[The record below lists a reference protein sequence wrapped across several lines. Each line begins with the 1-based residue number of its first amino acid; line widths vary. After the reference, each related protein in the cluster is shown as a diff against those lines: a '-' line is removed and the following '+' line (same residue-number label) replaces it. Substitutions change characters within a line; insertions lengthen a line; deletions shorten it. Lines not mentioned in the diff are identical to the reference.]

1 MKDNKHIQS
10 FNEHQENLN
19 ISDVSDS
26 RWNMIPD
33 RCEYNGKI
41 YRILNIDLQGGYFT
55 IQDLEAERGDVQVLD
70 DIDMDK
76 CIPIYSH

>member
-1 MKDNKHIQS
+1 MRDLKHIKS
-10 FNEHQENLN
+10 FNEA
-19 ISDVSDS
+19 ISDVSES

-41 YRILNIDLQGGYFT
+41 YRILNIDLQGGYFK
-55 IQDLEAERGDVQVLD
+55 IQDLEAERGVVQVLD